1 MSVGTCVQIMELS
14 ENTTGQL
21 YSQLLFMASWK
32 NNLESL

>member
-1 MSVGTCVQIMELS
+1 MNVDICVQIMELS

-21 YSQLLFMASWK
+21 YSQLLVIVSQK